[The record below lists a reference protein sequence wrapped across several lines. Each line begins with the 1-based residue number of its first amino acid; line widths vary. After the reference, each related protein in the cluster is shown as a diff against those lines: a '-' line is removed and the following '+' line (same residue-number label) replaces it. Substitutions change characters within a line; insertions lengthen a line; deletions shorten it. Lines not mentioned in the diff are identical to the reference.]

1 MIKAPVF
8 PHTCNPW
15 GIWEIYNMHILEKK
29 CSLSEV
35 SDAGGIL
42 ENHLEDKDSIC
53 VLLGNH
59 IMAEGPVLVMPI
71 DGQGSDSARQQEG
84 RFYFYCEV
92 LCLLK

>member
-15 GIWEIYNMHILEKK
+15 DIWEIYNMHILEKK
-29 CSLSEV
+29 CSLSKV
-35 SDAGGIL
+35 SDAGGIS
-42 ENHLEDKDSIC
+42 ENHLEDKDTIC

-71 DGQGSDSARQQEG
+71 DGQGSDSVNEQEDH
-84 RFYFYCEV
+84 FYFYYEV
-92 LCLLK
+92 LSLLK